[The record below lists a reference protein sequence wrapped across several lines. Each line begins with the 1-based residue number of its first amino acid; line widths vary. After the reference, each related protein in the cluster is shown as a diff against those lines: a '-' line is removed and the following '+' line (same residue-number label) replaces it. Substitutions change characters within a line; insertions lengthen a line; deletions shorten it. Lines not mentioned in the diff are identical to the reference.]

1 MYLLKVNGRPTG
13 LSATALSRA
22 NFLQSSPDCI
32 KQHDN
37 ERRGEEFKV
46 YQFAAHCNF
55 SLYTVRRK
63 STCIIMKS
71 PRYGTSFRGLM
82 FLFMCLP
89 LYLIQHFSPS
99 VTVNSADL
107 EVKALHRAPREH
119 TPRLQN
125 EYGLKDASGML

>member
-22 NFLQSSPDCI
+22 NFLQSPPDCI

-37 ERRGEEFKV
+37 ERGGEEFKV

-63 STCIIMKS
+63 STYIIMKS
-71 PRYGTSFRGLM
+71 PRYGTRFRGGLC
-82 FLFMCLP
+82 FYLCILP
-89 LYLIQHFSPS
+89 LYHIQHFPPS

-107 EVKALHRAPREH
+107 EVKALRGAAREH
-119 TPRLQN
+119 TLRLEN
-125 EYGLKDASGML
+125 KYG

>member
-1 MYLLKVNGRPTG
+1 MYLLKVNVRPTG
-13 LSATALSRA
+13 LSATTLSRA

-37 ERRGEEFKV
+37 EKGGEELKV

-55 SLYTVRRK
+55 SLYTVQRK

-71 PRYGTSFRGLM
+71 PRYGTSFSEAYV
-82 FLFMCLP
+82 FIYVFATLP
-89 LYLIQHFSPS
+89 YPAFFPS

-107 EVKALHRAPREH
+107 EVRVLHRAAREH
-119 TPRLQN
+119 TEIR
-125 EYGLKDASGML
+125 E